1 MSEKK
6 DINRAPDDN
15 LESGELY
22 GVKTNPNPQAT
33 DAVFGEISED
43 GPNFRSVCHGG
54 LILPRCVFN
63 TCITDILSKI
73 FSWDG
78 LAQPAS

>member
-22 GVKTNPNPQAT
+22 GVKTNPAPPT

-43 GPNFRSVCHGG
+43 GPNFRSVC
-54 LILPRCVFN
+54 IFPK
-63 TCITDILSKI
+63 TDWSD
-73 FSWDG
+73 SGVNCMRD
-78 LAQPAS
+78 